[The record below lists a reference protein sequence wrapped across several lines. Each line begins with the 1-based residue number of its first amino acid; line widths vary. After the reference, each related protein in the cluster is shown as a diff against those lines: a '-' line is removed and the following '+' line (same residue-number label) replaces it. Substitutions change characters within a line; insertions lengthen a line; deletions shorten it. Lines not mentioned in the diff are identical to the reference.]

1 MSLILNKS
9 WGLRLAVK
17 LDQYFFILILVSLV
31 LGFLFSGLLYR
42 FNGMIPYLF
51 SYVTFIMALGCSWTQ
66 IRQALQMRYAML
78 LVLFFAH
85 VAAPLMAYGLGSLL
99 FGADSPYLIGLVLFA
114 IIPLGVSSVLWV
126 GLSNGNVTFALVVII
141 LDSALSPFVV
151 PGEISLFFGA
161 HIQFDHLKM
170 MLDLVIIIVIPTFI
184 GIGINAISRGKA
196 KPWSEPLS
204 APTSKLAFLGV
215 ILLNA
220 ATIRPIA
227 MQVKQDMLLI
237 FPAVL
242 VLVGVCY
249 GLGMLAARLQSNNYL
264 TVTMMYTTGM
274 RNNSL
279 GIVLALSFFE
289 ARAAVPVLLSI
300 LIQQPMASFVHW
312 IVKKK

>member
-1 MSLILNKS
+1 MKTTLNKS
-9 WGLRLAVK
+9 WGLRFGVK
-17 LDQYFFILILVSLV
+17 LDQYLFMLILVSLV
-31 LGFLFSGLLYR
+31 LGFVFSALLYR
-42 FNGMIPYLF
+42 FNGAIPYLF
-51 SYVTFIMALGCSWTQ
+51 GYVTFIMALGCSWKQ
-66 IRQALQMRYAML
+66 IKQALQMRYAML
-78 LVLFFAH
+78 LVLIASH
-85 VAAPLMAYGLGSLL
+85 VIAPLIAYGLGTLL

-126 GLSNGNVTFALVVII
+126 GLSNGNVTFALAVII
-141 LDSALSPFVV
+141 LDSALSPLVV

-161 HIQFDHLKM
+161 HIHFDHLKM
-170 MLDLVIIIVIPTFI
+170 MLDLVIIIVIPTLV
-184 GIGINAISRGKA
+184 GIGINVMSRDKA
-196 KPWSEPLS
+196 KPWSEPIS

-227 MQVKQDMLLI
+227 MQVKQDMLYI

-242 VLVGVCY
+242 GLVGICY
-249 GLGMLAARLQSNNYL
+249 GLGLLAAKLQSNNSL
-264 TVTMMYTTGM
+264 SMTMVYTTGM

-300 LIQQPMASFVHW
+300 LIQQPVASLVQW
-312 IVKKK
+312 IIKKK

>member
-1 MSLILNKS
+1 MKATLNKS
-9 WGLRLAVK
+9 WGLRFGAK
-17 LDQYFFILILVSLV
+17 LDQYLFILILVSLV
-31 LGFLFSGLLYR
+31 LGFVFSWLLYR
-42 FNGMIPYLF
+42 FNGAIPYLF
-51 SYVTFIMALGCSWTQ
+51 AYVTFIMALGCSWTQ
-66 IRQALQMRYAML
+66 IKQALQMRYAML
-78 LVLFFAH
+78 LVLIASH
-85 VAAPLMAYGLGSLL
+85 VVAPLIAYGMGILI
-99 FGADSPYLIGLVLFA
+99 FGAESPYLIGLVLFA

-126 GLSNGNVTFALVVII
+126 GLSNGNVTFALAVII

-170 MLDLVIIIVIPTFI
+170 MLDLVIIIVIPTLV
-184 GIGINAISRGKA
+184 GIGINVMSRAKA
-196 KPWSEPLS
+196 KPWSEPIS

-227 MQVKQDMLLI
+227 MQVKQDMLYI

-249 GLGMLAARLQSNNYL
+249 GLGMLIARLQSNNSL
-264 TVTMMYTTGM
+264 PITMVYTTGM

-300 LIQQPMASFVHW
+300 LIQQPFASLVQW
-312 IVKKK
+312 IIKKK

>member
-1 MSLILNKS
+1 MNSIPNKN
-9 WGLRLAVK
+9 WGLRLSAK
-17 LDQYFFILILVSLV
+17 LDQYFFICILVSLV

-42 FNGMIPYLF
+42 FNGIIPYLF
-51 SYVTFIMALGCSWTQ
+51 AYVTFVMALGCSWTQ

-85 VAAPLMAYGLGSLL
+85 VVAPLIAYGLGTLL

-126 GLSNGNVTFALVVII
+126 GLSNGNVTFALAVII

-196 KPWSEPLS
+196 KPWSEPIS

-220 ATIRPIA
+220 VTIRPIA
-227 MQVKQDMLLI
+227 MQVKQDMFTI

-242 VLVGVCY
+242 ILVGVCY
-249 GLGMLAARLQSNNYL
+249 GFGMLAARLQSNKAL
-264 TVTMMYTTGM
+264 PITMMYTTGM

-279 GIVLALSFFE
+279 GIVLAFSFFE

>member
-1 MSLILNKS
+1 MSLILKKS
-9 WGLRLAVK
+9 WGLRLGVK

-42 FNGMIPYLF
+42 FKGMIPYLF

-85 VAAPLMAYGLGSLL
+85 VAAPLMAYGLGSLI

-196 KPWSEPLS
+196 KPWTEPLS

>member
-1 MSLILNKS
+1 MNATLNKS
-9 WGLRLAVK
+9 WGMRFGAK
-17 LDQYFFILILVSLV
+17 LDQYLFILILVSLV

-42 FNGMIPYLF
+42 FNGLVPYLF
-51 SYVTFIMALGCSWTQ
+51 AYVTFIMALGCSWTQ
-66 IRQALQMRYAML
+66 IRQAMQMRYAML

-85 VAAPLMAYGLGSLL
+85 VAAPLIAYGIGATL
-99 FGADSPYLIGLVLFA
+99 FGENSPYLIGLVLFA
-114 IIPLGVSSVLWV
+114 VIPLGVSSVLWV
-126 GLSNGNVTFALVVII
+126 GLSDGNVTFALAVII
-141 LDSALSPFVV
+141 IDSAISPFVV
-151 PGEISLFFGA
+151 PSEISLFFGA
-161 HIQFDHLKM
+161 HIHFDHMKM

-184 GIGINAISRGKA
+184 GIGINIISRAKA
-196 KPWSEPLS
+196 KPWSEPVS
-204 APTSKLAFLGV
+204 GPTSKLAFLGV

-227 MQVKQDMLLI
+227 IQVKQDMLYI

-242 VLVGVCY
+242 VLVGICY
-249 GLGMLAARLQSNNYL
+249 GLGMLAARLQTNNAL
-264 TVTMMYTTGM
+264 SVTMMYTTGM

-300 LIQQPMASFVHW
+300 LIQQPVASFVQW

>member
-170 MLDLVIIIVIPTFI
+170 MLD
-184 GIGINAISRGKA
+184 
-196 KPWSEPLS
+196 
-204 APTSKLAFLGV
+204 
-215 ILLNA
+215 
-220 ATIRPIA
+220 
-227 MQVKQDMLLI
+227 
-237 FPAVL
+237 
-242 VLVGVCY
+242 
-249 GLGMLAARLQSNNYL
+249 
-264 TVTMMYTTGM
+264 
-274 RNNSL
+274 
-279 GIVLALSFFE
+279 
-289 ARAAVPVLLSI
+289 
-300 LIQQPMASFVHW
+300 
-312 IVKKK
+312 

>member
-1 MSLILNKS
+1 MSLTPNKS
-9 WGLRLAVK
+9 WGLRLGAK
-17 LDQYFFILILVSLV
+17 LDQYLFILILVSLV
-31 LGFLFSGLLYR
+31 LGFLFSAVLYR
-42 FNGMIPYLF
+42 FNEMIPYLF
-51 SYVTFIMALGCSWTQ
+51 SYVTFIMALGCSGTQ

-85 VAAPLMAYGLGSLL
+85 VAAPVIAYGLGSLL

-141 LDSALSPFVV
+141 IDSALSPFVV

-196 KPWSEPLS
+196 KPWSEPIS

-227 MQVKQDMLLI
+227 MQVKQDMLII

-242 VLVGVCY
+242 VLVGICY
-249 GLGMLAARLQSNNYL
+249 GFGILAARLQSNQAL
-264 TVTMMYTTGM
+264 PITMMYTTGM

>member
-9 WGLRLAVK
+9 WGLRLGVK

-42 FNGMIPYLF
+42 FKGMIPYLF

-85 VAAPLMAYGLGSLL
+85 VAAPLMAYGLGSLI

>member
-1 MSLILNKS
+1 MNATLIKS
-9 WGLRLAVK
+9 WGMRFGAK
-17 LDQYFFILILVSLV
+17 LDQYLLMLILVSLV

-42 FNGMIPYLF
+42 YNGAIPYLF
-51 SYVTFIMALGCSWTQ
+51 AYVTFIMALGCSWTQ
-66 IRQALQMRYAML
+66 IKQAMQMRYAML

-85 VAAPLMAYGLGSLL
+85 VAAPLIAYGLGILL
-99 FGADSPYLIGLVLFA
+99 FGSDSPYLIGLVLFA
-114 IIPLGVSSVLWV
+114 VIPLGVSSVLWV
-126 GLSNGNVTFALVVII
+126 GLSNGNVAFALAVII

-151 PGEISLFFGA
+151 PGDISFFFGA
-161 HIQFDHLKM
+161 HIQFDHVKM

-184 GIGINAISRGKA
+184 GIGINVISGGQA
-196 KPWSEPLS
+196 KPWSEPIS

-215 ILLNA
+215 LLLNA

-227 MQVKQDMLLI
+227 MQVKRDMLTI

-242 VLVGVCY
+242 VLVGICY
-249 GLGMLAARLQSNNYL
+249 GLGMLAARLQSNNKL
-264 TVTMMYTTGM
+264 PTTMMYTTGM

-300 LIQQPMASFVHW
+300 LIQQPMASFVQW
-312 IVKKK
+312 IIKKK

>member
-1 MSLILNKS
+1 MKAILNKS
-9 WGLRLAVK
+9 WGLRLGAK
-17 LDQYFFILILVSLV
+17 LDQYLFILILVSLV
-31 LGFLFSGLLYR
+31 LGFVFSGLLYR
-42 FNGMIPYLF
+42 SNGAIPYLF
-51 SYVTFIMALGCSWTQ
+51 AYVTFIMALGCSWTQ
-66 IRQALQMRYAML
+66 IKQAMQMRYAML
-78 LVLFFAH
+78 LVLFASH
-85 VAAPLMAYGLGSLL
+85 VAAPLIAYGLGTLIL
-99 FGADSPYLIGLVLFA
+99 GADSPYLIGLVLFA

-126 GLSNGNVTFALVVII
+126 GLSNGNVTFALTVII

-161 HIQFDHLKM
+161 HIQFDHIKM
-170 MLDLVIIIVIPTFI
+170 MLDLVIIIVIPTLI
-184 GIGINAISRGKA
+184 GIAINVISQSKA
-196 KPWSEPLS
+196 KLWSEPIS

-227 MQVKQDMLLI
+227 MQVKQDMLYI

-242 VLVGVCY
+242 GLVGICY
-249 GLGMLAARLQSNNYL
+249 GLGMLAARLQSNNSL
-264 TVTMMYTTGM
+264 SITMVYTTGM

-300 LIQQPMASFVHW
+300 LIQQPVASLVQW
-312 IVKKK
+312 IIKKK